1 MADYLME
8 NQTLEFEDMG
18 NHRNITITD
27 DNVFSLTAGN
37 KYTVV
42 WDGVPYTCFACGT
55 GIATYL
61 GNEGLLSSGSVDTG
75 EPFCMYY
82 YISSG
87 SLNISTVSEESTHVV
102 SVYQNED
109 QSGYLVTDN
118 TVAFSLDSSYGMY
131 LWQVAA
137 DGIYFG
143 LIPDE
148 TYTVVWD
155 GTRYL
160 ATAVETSLGTATGI
174 ALGNLGLFGLGD
186 DNGQPFLFAYSP
198 VSTGSMGTIMCYTT
212 EMSDTHTFSVYRG
225 ELTDSDDSG
234 GDSTEDGYLL
244 NDTFQFSYNSEASA
258 YFSTITDNPP
268 AIVAGNTYTVTWGTR
283 RYVCTAYNGT
293 IAGGENTWNA
303 IYLGNNSII
312 GTYAT
317 GDGDSSDANLPFLY
331 AYVPEQSAGSTTI
344 TSSGNFYTPDFAPVY
359 DIKLYNGLDNPDGY
373 LMYQLTLTFEKEESE
388 SHYNYAGNG
397 MPAITADK
405 VYTVVW
411 DGKFFTRTAY
421 SITDPLAGE
430 MICLGSTN
438 IADESYEDT
447 EEPFLYAYATQS
459 DSGYAI
465 FGTLNNSSE
474 HIVSIYEGELKPS
487 VENKSLYFDTD
498 ASGGKLTA
506 NLSNPFMPVEA
517 GDTYVVTWD
526 ENEEFTCTA
535 KEAVVPLYGI
545 DTNCVVLGNLS
556 IADESAEDT
565 KEPFL
570 YAYCAD
576 EVTCEFNLTE
586 PGVHTEAI
594 GYTWYKILDAAPSY
608 EQILD
613 AEFTLSAGGETPITG
628 SVTASQCLINDYRG
642 CAFMIE
648 SEGLGFIVAY
658 CSGTIEHAIAT
669 IDIPEKGF
677 YLAGPPVDNFIQF
690 SGGLKASNFAWFT
703 IPETSENEHIVSMR
717 AADTTQPDE
726 PSDPNLPENV
736 NIVLLDKTG
745 ARVVYY
751 GIKTV
756 SFDTDVTG
764 QRATFVLNKISGG
777 E

>member
-1 MADYLME
+1 MAELIYSTTLTGFSLQADSTTVYEAAIAAGAPSIAKGTIYTILWDGKRYVCAAEEGKLGNEILSGSGMHSSEPFLYMDNGDGTGKVLTSDTETSHDIAIYEGQDNPDGYLMYE
-8 NQTLEFEDMG
+8 RTIPCTQLNADG
-18 NHRNITITD
+18 N
-27 DNVFSLTAGN
+27 VYGGALFAGAPVLTVGN
-37 KYTVV
+37 TYTVI
-42 WDGVPYTCFACGT
+42 WDGVKYVCTAEGATIDDMSTVCVGNLS
-55 GIATYL
+55 IAEAGATT
-61 GNEGLLSSGSVDTG
+61 E
-75 EPFCMYY
+75 EPFLYTFVPDY
-82 YISSG
+82 GIG
-87 SLNISTVSEESTHVV
+87 TINTLSTEAEHVV
-102 SVYQNED
+102 SVYD
-109 QSGYLVTDN
+109 
-118 TVAFSLDSSYGMY
+118 
-131 LWQVAA
+131 
-137 DGIYFG
+137 
-143 LIPDE
+143 
-148 TYTVVWD
+148 
-155 GTRYL
+155 
-160 ATAVETSLGTATGI
+160 
-174 ALGNLGLFGLGD
+174 
-186 DNGQPFLFAYSP
+186 
-198 VSTGSMGTIMCYTT
+198 
-212 EMSDTHTFSVYRG
+212 G
-225 ELTDSDDSG
+225 ELEEEGVGEGEESDPNM
-234 GDSTEDGYLL
+234 LL
-244 NDTFQFSYNSEASA
+244 NDTFQFSYNSDIDA
-258 YFSTITDNPP
+258 YLSTITDNPP

-317 GDGDSSDANLPFLY
+317 GDGDPSDANLPFLY

-498 ASGGKLTA
+498 ASSGKLTA

-556 IADESAEDT
+556 IADESADDT

-576 EVTCEFNLTE
+576 EVTCEYNLTE
-586 PGVHTEAI
+586 PGVYTEAI
-594 GYTWYKILDAAPSY
+594 GYTWYKISDATPSY

-613 AEFTLSAGGETPITG
+613 AELTLSAGGETPITG

-648 SEGLGFIVAY
+648 SEGLGFIVSY
-658 CSGTIEHAIAT
+658 CSGTIEHTIAT

-745 ARVVYY
+745 APVVYY

-764 QRATFVLNKISGG
+764 QRATFILNKISGG